1 MIASAHTRTIRSL
14 ALAALLSTAAPAA
27 LAQAVA
33 TAPAHA
39 ASGITQEQALALTA
53 RLDAL
58 EQENQDLAAQVA
70 DLKAQVAGGDRA
82 IRDEVAAQSK
92 VTLPNGRPTFAT
104 ADGKFSASLRGQI
117 QLDTAVYDQPS
128 AERTFT
134 DFRRSGPALGA
145 STSNVDAAH
154 ARQLKNGTV
163 FRRARLGVDG
173 TAFGDWDYRI
183 LLDFGGS
190 GVENTGQLYEAWL
203 QYNGLAPARVRVGE
217 FPPSLGLD
225 DQASTNG
232 MPFLERAVI
241 SDLARGLA
249 GGDTRIAGQVFGY
262 GDHWLAAAAVTGRT
276 VGTLSTGTA
285 SPAAQTFGDQLGFT
299 GRLAGTPFHQ
309 DGFLVHVGVN
319 GSYVDRPANTGGPGT
334 NGATPITAE
343 TVAFSNT
350 PEIRVDGTKLI
361 NTGNI
366 PARHAS
372 SVGAEFA
379 AQHSNLLLQSEY
391 QRLGVQRSDG
401 LPDPHFS
408 GYYVSASWML
418 TGESRRY
425 NNTTAAFDA
434 PAVAHPF
441 DWRGGAWGAWELA
454 ARYSDANLNYEA
466 GAANTGQS
474 AAGIRGGDEQNLT
487 VGVNWYWNAFAR
499 LMVDYAHVRI
509 DRLSPATSATAAN
522 TIWLTPLGAQIG
534 QNFNVW
540 SVRTQF
546 AF

>member
-1 MIASAHTRTIRSL
+1 MTALSHARTLRAL
-14 ALAALLSTAAPAA
+14 ALAGLMCSAAPAA

-33 TAPAHA
+33 TAPAQA
-39 ASGITQEQALALTA
+39 GSGITQEQALALTA

-58 EQENQDLAAQVA
+58 EQENQNLEAQVA
-70 DLKAQVAGGDRA
+70 DLKAQVSGGERE
-82 IRDEVAAQSK
+82 IRDEVAGQSK
-92 VTLPNGRPTFAT
+92 ITLPNGRPTFAT
-104 ADGKFSASLRGQI
+104 ADGKFSASLRGVV
-117 QLDTAVYDQPS
+117 QLDTSVYDQRSPGPI
-128 AERTFT
+128 AT
-134 DFRRSGPALGA
+134 DLRRDGPALGA

-154 ARQLKNGTV
+154 ARDLKTGTL
-163 FRRARLGVDG
+163 FRRARLGIDG
-173 TAFGDWDYRI
+173 VAFGDWDYRI

-190 GVENTGQLYEAWL
+190 GVENTGQFYEAWL
-203 QYNGLAPARVRVGE
+203 QYNGLAPAHIKVGE

-241 SDLARGLA
+241 SDLSRGLA
-249 GGDTRIAGQVFGY
+249 AGDTRIAAQAFGY

-285 SPAAQTFGDQLGFT
+285 SPAAQTYGDQLGFT
-299 GRLAGTPFHQ
+299 GRLAGTPYH
-309 DGFLVHVGVN
+309 DNGFLVHVGAN
-319 GSYVDRPANTGGPGT
+319 GSYVDRPANTAGPGT
-334 NGATPITAE
+334 NGATPITAQ
-343 TVAFSNT
+343 TIAFANT

-372 SVGAEFA
+372 TLGGEFA
-379 AQHSNLLLQSEY
+379 VQHSNVLLQGEY

-401 LPDPHFS
+401 QPDPDFT
-408 GYYVSASWML
+408 GYYVSATWMI

-425 NNTTAAFDA
+425 NNQTAAFDA
-434 PAVAHPF
+434 PNIAHPF
-441 DWRGGAWGAWELA
+441 DWRGGQWGAWELA
-454 ARYSDANLNYEA
+454 ARYSEADLNYKA
-466 GAANTGQS
+466 GAAGAAQS
-474 AAGIRGGDEQNLT
+474 AAGIRGGDEQNLSI
-487 VGVNWYWNAFAR
+487 GVNWYWNAFAR
-499 LMVDYAHVRI
+499 VMVDYAHVRI
-509 DRLSPATSATAAN
+509 DRLSPATSATAAS
-522 TIWLTPLGAQIG
+522 TIWLAPLGAQIG